1 MEKLDKD
8 FTAKIEK
15 WLTDDHSSEEKL
27 IEGAQMVYQITRNM
41 ALYQQLLNRPTRF
54 VDKIEYELG
63 KHLKYRLDGL
73 TLQGVRNMDKDITPV
88 ITNAV
93 DVNTSSS
100 ENPIPEDNVPDESE
114 GKFTSRGKR
123 EDHDL
128 LPESVKKMWIDN
140 AERWKKIKTA
150 FETCKSLDKACDRYE
165 YLKILK
171 EEWYK
176 YKDVM
181 REYDSAKPS
190 ETKTDNTDEQSD
202 GTTPPADANTIAS
215 QINSARAYIS
225 KNLPVFVDLIE
236 NGDDTSENGNK
247 ATSLGY
253 KIRERAQFL
262 VDNGAV
268 MGQDLLDQLYKYGI
282 LVNPKDEDDEQ
293 GEESKP
299 DSQASEG

>member
-1 MEKLDKD
+1 MEKLDKE

-27 IEGAQMVYQITRNM
+27 IEGAHMVYSITGNM
-41 ALYQQLLNRPTRF
+41 ALYQQLLHRPARF

-63 KHLKYRLDGL
+63 KHLRYRLDGL
-73 TLQGVRNMDKDITPV
+73 TLQGVRNMDKEITPV
-88 ITNAV
+88 INSAV

-100 ENPIPEDNVPDESE
+100 ENPIPEDNIPEESD

-128 LPESVKKMWIDN
+128 LPDDVKKMWTDN

-181 REYDSAKPS
+181 RKYDSATPV
-190 ETKTDNTDEQSD
+190 TAKTDAGAPSD

-215 QINSARAYIS
+215 QISSARAYIS

-236 NGDDTSENGNK
+236 NGASTPENGDK
-247 ATSLGY
+247 ASSLGL

-268 MGQDLLDQLYKYGI
+268 MGQELLDQLYKYCI
-282 LVNPKDEDDEQ
+282 LVNPNDEDDEQ
-293 GEESKP
+293 GKESKP